1 MQKRRDYIILSIVVI
16 IAWIISYLIFRWL
29 VSIHANLTLKIVVP
43 SVFFLSLFSGLW
55 LFYNF
60 IMLFFFQSKGVR
72 GYKLRGKITSYFLLS
87 TLSFILVFG
96 SLMFSLIFI
105 IENTFIDRDSTIAD
119 SLLKNYK
126 NIIWAHKNKYES
138 EILTASVKD
147 PSYFPIIFKIDGKHL
162 LFIKNNDLQLSRA
175 IESYPGTIIKFFS
188 EGSAN
193 IYYSSDS
200 YNINI
205 VRHNGFYYAGY
216 TEKVLT
222 DAIQTLNN
230 NLDSIIRLKQTKKFI
245 LPVSILSI
253 FILAVP
259 ILIGVFFVSLSV
271 AKNITVPIEEI
282 AKGIK
287 IISEKNLDYKV
298 KIKSQDEIGDLAY
311 HFNSMATRLKFAYQQ
326 IKRMERIEAWQ
337 EMARRL
343 AHEVKNPLT
352 PIKLSTE
359 RLLYTYEFKPQD
371 FGDIL
376 NKTTATIISETK
388 RLEKLVNEFSRF
400 ARLPNVKLENKN
412 IALTLNELIDFFQ
425 GAYPTFNIIKNI
437 SFKEL
442 FIFYDESQ
450 LKQVIINLVNNAI
463 EACENTEKYVEIKAE
478 TNEDYL
484 LLSVYDKGI
493 GIPQEIQNKIFE
505 PYFTTKKQGNG
516 IGLAIAER
524 IISEHNGNI
533 WFESRKEG
541 TTFIIQIPLEINP
554 ILKLPNDNNL

>member
-1 MQKRRDYIILSIVVI
+1 MI

-343 AHEVKNPLT
+343 AHEGK
-352 PIKLSTE
+352 
-359 RLLYTYEFKPQD
+359 KP
-371 FGDIL
+371 
-376 NKTTATIISETK
+376 SY
-388 RLEKLVNEFSRF
+388 S
-400 ARLPNVKLENKN
+400 
-412 IALTLNELIDFFQ
+412 
-425 GAYPTFNIIKNI
+425 Y
-437 SFKEL
+437 
-442 FIFYDESQ
+442 
-450 LKQVIINLVNNAI
+450 
-463 EACENTEKYVEIKAE
+463 
-478 TNEDYL
+478 
-484 LLSVYDKGI
+484 
-493 GIPQEIQNKIFE
+493 
-505 PYFTTKKQGNG
+505 
-516 IGLAIAER
+516 
-524 IISEHNGNI
+524 
-533 WFESRKEG
+533 
-541 TTFIIQIPLEINP
+541 
-554 ILKLPNDNNL
+554 